1 MRIFLLTAIFIAE
14 LTAQLAIALEVD
26 REVLPRI
33 TLGGR
38 IISTLDLVDLDSDP
52 DREEKINLGDSN
64 LLLRFDKQIYS
75 QQGVAGAVIGLTEHD
90 DEVRFQQLH
99 AFYWNQDFKAS
110 LGRGRLPN
118 HLIEL
123 PTLRDDDFLTYSH
136 VGNASSTEEFDQIYG
151 ESFKFD
157 WFVDRKMQAVSLWA
171 GTRNGDEENGFN
183 SYGLGYQYAQPEHLH
198 FTRRIRLAGIQLDR
212 QKVEFSNDDEWITAV
227 IAGADIN
234 LNRDP
239 SKVWSLAVQAIVKDG
254 IDGITQIDNFAT
266 QAQAESS
273 SLVAALRYI
282 NRPNLLTSWQAGLTF
297 GYKDYSDMTDATQF
311 SIAPSFVY
319 KLGQGID
326 LLTQVIY
333 TSYDDGLYAG
343 GDDVM
348 FQVGISFSLESVF
361 NDQIHDRNSILNL
374 EHKYIQ

>member
-1 MRIFLLTAIFIAE
+1 MRIILLTIIIVVE
-14 LTAQLAIALEVD
+14 LTAQFAIALEVD

-38 IISTLDLVDLDSDP
+38 VISTLDIVDLDSDP
-52 DREEKINLGDSN
+52 DKEENINLGDSN
-64 LLLRFDKQIYS
+64 LLLRFDKLIYS
-75 QQGVAGAVIGLTEHD
+75 TKGVAGAVIGLTEHD
-90 DEVRFQQLH
+90 DEMRFQQLH
-99 AFYWNQDFKAS
+99 AFYWNQDFKIS

-118 HLIEL
+118 YLIEA
-123 PTLRDDDFLTYSH
+123 PTLRDDDLLTYTH
-136 VGNASSTEEFDQIYG
+136 VGNASSVEEFDQVYG
-151 ESFKFD
+151 EALKFD
-157 WFVDRKMQAVSLWA
+157 WFLDRKIQAVSLWA
-171 GTRNGDEENGFN
+171 GTRKSETNNGIN
-183 SYGLGYQYAQPEHLH
+183 SYGLGYQYIQPEHLH
-198 FTRRIRLAGIQLDR
+198 FTKRIRLAGIQLDR
-212 QKVEFSNDDEWITAV
+212 QKVEFGNDDEWITAI

-254 IDGITQIDNFAT
+254 IDGVTKIDNFAT

-273 SLVAALRYI
+273 SLVAALRYT
-282 NRPNLLTSWQAGLTF
+282 NRPNLLTRWQAGLTF
-297 GYKDYSDMTDATQF
+297 GYKDYSDITDATQF

-343 GDDVM
+343 GGDVM

>member
-1 MRIFLLTAIFIAE
+1 MRIILLTAIIITE

-38 IISTLDLVDLDSDP
+38 VISTLDMVDLDSDP
-52 DREEKINLGDSN
+52 DKKENINLGDSN
-64 LLLRFDKQIYS
+64 LLLRFDKLVYS
-75 QQGVAGAVIGLTEHD
+75 DKGVAGAVIGLTEHD
-90 DEVRFQQLH
+90 NEMRFQQLH
-99 AFYWNQDFKAS
+99 AFYWNKDFKIS

-118 HLIEL
+118 YLIEA
-123 PTLRDDDFLTYSH
+123 PTLRDDDLLTYTH
-136 VGNASSTEEFDQIYG
+136 VGNASSVEEFDQIYG
-151 ESFKFD
+151 ENLKFD
-157 WFVDRKMQAVSLWA
+157 WFLDRKIQAISLWA
-171 GTRNGDEENGFN
+171 GTRNSETSTGIN
-183 SYGLGYQYAQPEHLH
+183 SYGLGYQYSQPESFH
-198 FTRRIRLAGIQLDR
+198 FTKRIRLAGIQLDR
-212 QKVEFSNDDEWITAV
+212 QKVELGNDDEWITAI

-239 SKVWSLAVQAIVKDG
+239 SKVWSLAVQAIIKDG
-254 IDGITQIDNFAT
+254 IDGITQINNFAT

-273 SLVAALRYI
+273 SLVAALRYT
-282 NRPNLLTSWQAGLTF
+282 NRPNLLTRWQAGLTF

-311 SIAPSFVY
+311 SIAPNFVY
-319 KLGQGID
+319 RLGQGID
-326 LLTQVIY
+326 LLTQIIY

-361 NDQIHDRNSILNL
+361 NDQIHDRDSILNL